1 MLLTY
6 ESRWTR
12 SSTSLV
18 QGLCST
24 LIPPTRTWIG
34 HRIWNR
40 FLEPS
45 VGFLRHP
52 LGCLRWQDCW
62 PFASFK
68 VGSHTFRIV
77 CFICKGHSG
86 VPMSSDLYSGCIH
99 VCGWHLFS
107 IAGQLLHFKAGIL
120 FDGQGLIVSMPWI
133 INVGTLSLIHY
144 C

>member
-1 MLLTY
+1 MNLGGQEAPPVLSRDDDKPWSHRLGLGLDI
-6 ESRWTR
+6 ESE
-12 SSTSLV
+12 
-18 QGLCST
+18 
-24 LIPPTRTWIG
+24 ID
-34 HRIWNR
+34 
-40 FLEPS
+40 
-45 VGFLRHP
+45 FLRHP

-68 VGSHTFRIV
+68 VGPHTFRMV

-86 VPMSSDLYSGCIH
+86 VPMFSDLYSGCIH